1 MVNAM
6 LVKPKGTVVTV
17 NLIKAYGGVEV
28 YLHVSLTSALM
39 EVGGQ
44 LQDLAA

>member
-1 MVNAM
+1 M
-6 LVKPKGTVVTV
+6 LVKPKSTVVPV
-17 NLIKAYGGVEV
+17 NLIKAYSGVE
-28 YLHVSLTSALM
+28 VSLTSALM